1 MTKQYV
7 QSKAYVV
14 DTGGSYIIFSII
26 RLAYSIIMW
35 ISGSQDMPNV
45 HLSLTETHLEN
56 RALNFGPQGKYLTS
70 VVHFGNQL

>member
-45 HLSLTETHLEN
+45 HLSLTETYLEN
-56 RALNFGPQGKYLTS
+56 RVLKLWTPGEIFNKCSSFW
-70 VVHFGNQL
+70 